1 MESGMRLITRHML
14 STLFLTGVLSA
25 SSSGMAAAQPP
36 QPADTIP
43 SVWSHTSSFD
53 GVVEA
58 ERQSVLASQVP
69 GSVLEILV
77 KVGESVKAGQVLI
90 RLDAQAA
97 DQSTTVQVAQLQA
110 AQADLEVATRD
121 FERQKQLFQQ
131 DYISEAAFERAQARY
146 QAAQAQAGAHQALSA
161 AARTQAGYYTLRA
174 PYSGVVSEI
183 PAMPGDMAMP
193 GKPLLILYD
202 PSRLRVTAAVPQ
214 GALDPDL
221 TVQNAKIEVPGL
233 TRQSEWISPT
243 YLKIFPTVDAA
254 THTQQVRL
262 GLASKALALT
272 PGQFARLWIPAT
284 QRGMTTVHVPLKAVV
299 RRAEMTGLYVLDA
312 QGHPLLRQVRL
323 GRILND
329 QVEVL
334 SGLGP
339 EERVAPDAQAAL
351 TGAH

>member
-1 MESGMRLITRHML
+1 MDSGLGFTSRCVFCALM
-14 STLFLTGVLSA
+14 LTGVLGTTA
-25 SSSGMAAAQPP
+25 GALAQTPETP
-36 QPADTIP
+36 SIEGAP
-43 SVWSHTSSFD
+43 SVWSRISSFD

-58 ERQSVLASQVP
+58 ERQTVVAAQVS
-69 GSVLEILV
+69 GSVQDILV
-77 KVGESVKAGQVLI
+77 KVGEGVKAGQVLI

-97 DQSTTVQVAQLQA
+97 TQAATVQGAQLEA
-110 AQADLEVATRD
+110 ARADLAVATKD

-131 DYISEAAFERAQARY
+131 DYISKAAFERAQARY
-146 QAAQAQAGAHQALSA
+146 QAAQAQAGAHQALSSA
-161 AARTQAGYYTLRA
+161 AQTQAGYYTLRA
-174 PYSGVVSEI
+174 PYSGVVAEI

-193 GKPLLILYD
+193 GKPLLTLYD
-202 PSRLRVTAAVPQ
+202 PAHLRVTAAVPQ
-214 GALDPDL
+214 GALDPNL
-221 TVQNAKIEVPGL
+221 SAQKVKIEIPGL
-233 TRQSEWISPT
+233 TQPSTWVNPT
-243 YLKIFPTVDAA
+243 TIRIFPTVDAA

-262 GLASKALALT
+262 GLAPNHLVLT

-284 QRGMTTVHVPLKAVV
+284 QQSMTTVHVPLTAVV

-323 GRILND
+323 GRVMND

-339 EERVAPDAQAAL
+339 DERVAADAQAAL